1 MLYIHNPSSSGD
13 DSTLINDG
21 RYRTIESVDKQINR
35 IIKKKPCLAD
45 IFKSALTKKE
55 VKKYK
60 KEITKENVKSVTKE
74 NTLNF
79 AKKGNLIM
87 QEEGFTLLG
96 DDFEPEV

>member
-21 RYRTIESVDKQINR
+21 RYRTIESVDRQINK

-55 VKKYK
+55 VEKYK
-60 KEITKENVKSVTKE
+60 KEITKERVQPVSKE
-74 NTLNF
+74 NTLNL
-79 AKKGNLIM
+79 ARKGNLEM
-87 QEEGFTLLG
+87 QEDGFTLTE
-96 DDFEPEV
+96 DEPNV